1 MKTVYQSIQPSML
14 MESITYTKCISPIT
28 DAVGFL
34 CRPRNGWNSALALQ
48 EPKLSSYAKQ
58 KDSIL
63 QCCLV
68 LQINPSS
75 DYNNLKKVEVTISVL
90 YIFSDSYYG
99 GMCFGLVSF
108 IKHISFFV
116 GMLWKSFIETVEQ
129 TQHLLLPPDTCKHFY
144 IYAH

>member
-34 CRPRNGWNSALALQ
+34 CSPRNGWNSALALQ
-48 EPKLSSYAKQ
+48 EPNLSSCAKQ
-58 KDSIL
+58 KDSML

-99 GMCFGLVSF
+99 GMCFGLVSC

-129 TQHLLLPPDTCKHFY
+129 TQHLLLLPDTCKHFY